1 VSSRFNIYCVILVLI
16 YEICVAAV
24 ARAQVGVRGQIFLP
38 NGAPAQRQIRFTL
51 TTDNGTRTDLFYTD
65 SNGRIAISRM
75 TIPYS
80 ITVESDGESY
90 DKTVASFDPASAGNY
105 IMINLRSLK
114 PAMGSSPGIVRA
126 LGSGR
131 DVSPKARKAYDEAIT
146 LLQAA
151 KYNQALQLLRL
162 AVSLQPDFVQ
172 ARNDLGALYLKLN
185 QVEEAEKTLREA
197 IRLDDKWY
205 LPRLNLGLVLNRQ
218 RKYKEA
224 AELLTALQNT
234 HPDQIEI
241 QAPLIEAL
249 IEAHEW
255 PRAEEELRRALLRKE
270 ADTVD
275 LKIKLGM
282 VNMRQGKFLGAV
294 AAFREAISSEP
305 DNALAQF
312 NLGAALLESGQLDEA
327 ESALVRAHQLN
338 GDKMPGIQLQL
349 GQLYFRK
356 KEYNKAIEAF
366 EAFLRDVPNA
376 PNAAQVKEALTRLR
390 QAANKP

>member
-1 VSSRFNIYCVILVLI
+1 
-16 YEICVAAV
+16 
-24 ARAQVGVRGQIFLP
+24 
-38 NGAPAQRQIRFTL
+38 
-51 TTDNGTRTDLFYTD
+51 
-65 SNGRIAISRM
+65 M
-75 TIPYS
+75 TIPYT

-90 DKTVASFDPASAGNY
+90 DKTVASFDPTSAGNY
-105 IMINLRSLK
+105 IIINLRSLK
-114 PAMGSSPGIVRA
+114 PELVSSPGIVRA
-126 LGSGR
+126 SGPGR
-131 DVSPKARKAYDEAIT
+131 DVSPKARKAYDEATT
-146 LLQAA
+146 LLQTA
-151 KYNQALQLLRL
+151 KYDQALQLLRL
-162 AVSLQPDFVQ
+162 AVSLQPDFIQ

-185 QVEEAEKTLREA
+185 QVEEAENTLREA

-218 RKYKEA
+218 KKYKEA
-224 AELLTALQNT
+224 AELLTALQDTN
-234 HPDQIEI
+234 PDQIEI
-241 QAPLIEAL
+241 QTPLIEAL

-275 LKIKLGM
+275 LEIKLGM
-282 VNMRQGKFLGAV
+282 VNMRQGKFPAAV

-356 KEYNKAIEAF
+356 KEYAKAIEAF
-366 EAFLRDVPNA
+366 EAFLRAVPNA